1 VGRLVLIRHGQTEW
15 SAAGRHTSHTDLEL
29 TDDGEREARALA
41 PKLADWSFA
50 AVLSSPR
57 LRAMRTAELA
67 GLTVT
72 AVDDDLTEWDYGQ
85 YEGVTTTEIR
95 RRRPN
100 WSLWTDGAPGGE
112 SPDHVAKRIDRLL
125 GRVSPA
131 TVDGDIA
138 IIGHGHLL
146 RALAARW
153 LGLPVADGALFRLDV
168 GTTSLLGHEHDR
180 PVIEQ
185 WNVR

>member
-1 VGRLVLIRHGQTEW
+1 MAMPRW

-29 TDDGEREARALA
+29 TDDGEREARAPA

-72 AVDDDLTEWDYGQ
+72 TVDDDLTEWDYGQ

-100 WSLWTDGAPGGE
+100 WSLWDRRRPRRR
-112 SPDHVAKRIDRLL
+112 VARPR
-125 GRVSPA
+125 RQTYRP
-131 TVDGDIA
+131 
-138 IIGHGHLL
+138 
-146 RALAARW
+146 AARS
-153 LGLPVADGALFRLDV
+153 RL
-168 GTTSLLGHEHDR
+168 TGHSGR
-180 PVIEQ
+180 
-185 WNVR
+185 